1 MSNAPRDA
9 RAKRDWGSD
18 DTATPILHVDMD
30 SFFAQVEM
38 REDPSLIGRPIVV
51 GGTSGRGVVTS
62 ATYEARALGVRAG
75 MPTSRARALCPAA
88 AFIPGNHSLYR
99 HYSQQV
105 MEILATI
112 TPVLEQVSIDEA
124 FLDVS
129 GARRRLGPPT
139 RIARIIRARIRE
151 SVGLPASVGIAAT
164 KSVAKIASS
173 HAKPDGLLLIPQ
185 DATVEFLHG
194 LPVGALWGVGGR
206 TGSILDR
213 EGIDTIGDLA
223 HAPVARLSKLLGVAS
238 AHHLHD
244 LAWGIDPRTVTTS
257 RPEKSV
263 GMERTFED
271 DVRSRSQIEEF
282 ILAASHDCARRLRA
296 GDVVGWSVGIK
307 MRGADFHTITRSVS
321 LVAPTDTG
329 RDIARAAQ
337 SLFAREDM
345 PIGGVRLFGVRV
357 EGLQSRAGGVAV
369 TLDRDER
376 PAASERVMDQIRSK
390 FGAGALAPAT
400 LLGKTL
406 PGRRS
411 SGIDAAG
418 SVDGTRVAG
427 VSDRRA
433 SGSRRAGDS
442 PVSWFVSRGRHTL
455 SLGSSRPKGACNGSH

>member
-1 MSNAPRDA
+1 MSNAPRDS

-18 DTATPILHVDMD
+18 DSATPILHVDMD

-38 REDPSLIGRPIVV
+38 REDPSLVGRPIIV

-75 MPTSRARALCPAA
+75 MPTSRARALCPTA
-88 AFIPGNHSLYR
+88 AFIPGSHSLYR
-99 HYSQQV
+99 RYSRQV
-105 MEILATI
+105 MEILATV
-112 TPVLEQVSIDEA
+112 TPDLEQVSIDEA

-129 GARRRLGPPT
+129 GARRRLGTPT
-139 RIARIIRARIRE
+139 RIARLIRARIRE

-173 HAKPDGLLLIPQ
+173 HAKPDGLLLIP
-185 DATVEFLHG
+185 APSTVDFLHG

-206 TGSILDR
+206 TGAILDR

-223 HAPVARLSKLLGVAS
+223 HAPVARLSKLLGVAA

-244 LAWGIDPRTVTTS
+244 LAWGIDPRPVTAS

-263 GMERTFED
+263 GMERTFEE
-271 DVRSRSQIEEF
+271 DVRSRELIEEF
-282 ILAASHDCARRLRA
+282 ILAAAHDCARRLRA
-296 GDVVGWSVGIK
+296 GGVVGWTVGIK

-357 EGLQSRAGGVAV
+357 EGLQSRSGGVAV
-369 TLDRDER
+369 TMDRDER
-376 PAASERVMDQIRSK
+376 PAASERAMDQIRSK

-400 LLGKTL
+400 LLGKKV

-411 SGIDAAG
+411 FGAEDGHSSGRSDSPEASAG
-418 SVDGTRVAG
+418 S
-427 VSDRRA
+427 
-433 SGSRRAGDS
+433 AGDAH
-442 PVSWFVSRGRHTL
+442 GEQGML
-455 SLGSSRPKGACNGSH
+455 L

>member
-18 DTATPILHVDMD
+18 DSATPILHVDMD

-38 REDPSLIGRPIVV
+38 CEDPSLVGRPIIV

-75 MPTSRARALCPAA
+75 MPTSRARALCPTA
-88 AFIPGNHSLYR
+88 AFIPGSHSLYR
-99 HYSQQV
+99 RYSRQV
-105 MEILATI
+105 MEILATV
-112 TPVLEQVSIDEA
+112 TPDLEQVSIDEA

-129 GARRRLGPPT
+129 GARRRLGTPT
-139 RIARIIRARIRE
+139 RIARLIRARIRE

-173 HAKPDGLLLIPQ
+173 HAKPDGLLLIP
-185 DATVEFLHG
+185 APSTVDFLHG

-206 TGSILDR
+206 TGAILDR

-223 HAPVARLSKLLGVAS
+223 HAPVARLSKLLGVAA

-244 LAWGIDPRTVTTS
+244 LAWGIDPRPVTAS

-263 GMERTFED
+263 GKERTFEED
-271 DVRSRSQIEEF
+271 ERSRELIEEF
-282 ILAASHDCARRLRA
+282 ILAAAHDCARRLRA
-296 GDVVGWSVGIK
+296 GGVVGWTVGIK

-357 EGLQSRAGGVAV
+357 EGLQSRSGGVAV

-376 PAASERVMDQIRSK
+376 PAASERAMDQIRSK

-400 LLGKTL
+400 LLGKKV

-411 SGIDAAG
+411 FGAEDGHSSGRSDSPEASAG
-418 SVDGTRVAG
+418 S
-427 VSDRRA
+427 
-433 SGSRRAGDS
+433 AGDAH
-442 PVSWFVSRGRHTL
+442 GEQGML
-455 SLGSSRPKGACNGSH
+455 L

>member
-18 DTATPILHVDMD
+18 DSATPILHVDMD

-38 REDPSLIGRPIVV
+38 REDPSLVGRPIIV

-75 MPTSRARALCPAA
+75 MPTSRARALCPHA
-88 AFIPGNHSLYR
+88 AFVPGSHGLYR
-99 HYSQQV
+99 RYSQEV
-105 MEILATI
+105 MGILATI
-112 TPVLEQVSIDEA
+112 TPALEQVSIDEA

-129 GARRRLGPPT
+129 GARRRLGSPLEIATLIRT
-139 RIARIIRARIRE
+139 RIRDN
-151 SVGLPASVGIAAT
+151 VGLPASVGIAST

-173 HAKPDGLLLIPQ
+173 HAKPDGLLLIPHE
-185 DATVEFLHG
+185 ATVGFLHG

-206 TGSILDR
+206 TGAILDR

-223 HAPVARLSKLLGVAS
+223 HAPLARLTKLLGVAS

-244 LAWGIDPRTVTTS
+244 LAWGIDPRPVAPA
-257 RPEKSV
+257 RAEKSV
-263 GMERTFED
+263 GMERTFEE
-271 DVRSRSQIEEF
+271 DVRSRAQIEEF

-296 GDVVGWSVGIK
+296 GGVVGWTIGIK

-329 RDIARAAQ
+329 RDIARAARE
-337 SLFAREDM
+337 LFAREDM

-357 EGLQSRAGGVAV
+357 EGLQSRSGGVAV

-376 PAASERVMDQIRSK
+376 PAASERAMDQIRTK
-390 FGAGALAPAT
+390 FGSGALAPAT
-400 LLGKTL
+400 LLGKKT
-406 PGRRS
+406 PERRS
-411 SGIDAAG
+411 F
-418 SVDGTRVAG
+418 GTDDRQVSSAE
-427 VSDRRA
+427 VSSDRRRP
-433 SGSRRAGDS
+433 GTDG
-442 PVSWFVSRGRHTL
+442 PGVGGGEPQQGTL
-455 SLGSSRPKGACNGSH
+455 L

>member
-18 DTATPILHVDMD
+18 DSATPILHVDMD

-38 REDPSLIGRPIVV
+38 REDPSLVGRPIIV

-75 MPTSRARALCPAA
+75 MPTSRATA
-88 AFIPGNHSLYR
+88 AFIPGSHSLYR
-99 HYSQQV
+99 RYSRQV
-105 MEILATI
+105 MEILATV
-112 TPVLEQVSIDEA
+112 TPDLEQVSIDEA

-129 GARRRLGPPT
+129 GARRRLGTPT
-139 RIARIIRARIRE
+139 RIARLIRARIRE

-173 HAKPDGLLLIPQ
+173 HAKPDGLLLIPAP
-185 DATVEFLHG
+185 ATVDFLHG

-206 TGSILDR
+206 TGAILDR

-223 HAPVARLSKLLGVAS
+223 HAPVARLSKLLGVAA

-244 LAWGIDPRTVTTS
+244 LAWGIDPRPVAAS
-257 RPEKSV
+257 RSEKSV
-263 GMERTFED
+263 GMERTFEE
-271 DVRSRSQIEEF
+271 DVRSRELIEEF
-282 ILAASHDCARRLRA
+282 ILAAAHDCARRLRA
-296 GDVVGWSVGIK
+296 GGVVGWTVGIK

-357 EGLQSRAGGVAV
+357 EGLQSRSGGVAV

-376 PAASERVMDQIRSK
+376 PAASERAMDQIRSK

-400 LLGKTL
+400 LLGKKV

-411 SGIDAAG
+411 FGAEDGHPSGRSDSSEASAG
-418 SVDGTRVAG
+418 S
-427 VSDRRA
+427 
-433 SGSRRAGDS
+433 AGDA
-442 PVSWFVSRGRHTL
+442 RGEQGML
-455 SLGSSRPKGACNGSH
+455 L

>member
-1 MSNAPRDA
+1 M
-9 RAKRDWGSD
+9 
-18 DTATPILHVDMD
+18 TPD
-30 SFFAQVEM
+30 
-38 REDPSLIGRPIVV
+38 
-51 GGTSGRGVVTS
+51 
-62 ATYEARALGVRAG
+62 
-75 MPTSRARALCPAA
+75 
-88 AFIPGNHSLYR
+88 
-99 HYSQQV
+99 
-105 MEILATI
+105 
-112 TPVLEQVSIDEA
+112 LEQVSIDEA

-139 RIARIIRARIRE
+139 RIARLIRSRIRE

-173 HAKPDGLLLIPQ
+173 HAKPDGLLLIPAP
-185 DATVEFLHG
+185 ATVDFLHG

-206 TGSILDR
+206 TGAILDR

-223 HAPVARLSKLLGVAS
+223 RAPVARLSKLLGVAA

-244 LAWGIDPRTVTTS
+244 LAWGIDPRPVAAS

-263 GMERTFED
+263 GMERTFEE
-271 DVRSRSQIEEF
+271 DVRSRDQIEEF
-282 ILAASHDCARRLRA
+282 ILAAAHDCARRLRA
-296 GDVVGWSVGIK
+296 GGVVGWTVGIK

-357 EGLQSRAGGVAV
+357 EGLQSRSGGVAV

-376 PAASERVMDQIRSK
+376 PAASERAMDQIRSK

-400 LLGKTL
+400 LLGKKV

-411 SGIDAAG
+411 FGAEDGDSSGRASSPEASAG
-418 SVDGTRVAG
+418 S
-427 VSDRRA
+427 
-433 SGSRRAGDS
+433 AGDA
-442 PVSWFVSRGRHTL
+442 RGEQGTL
-455 SLGSSRPKGACNGSH
+455 L

>member
-1 MSNAPRDA
+1 MSNAPRDS

-18 DTATPILHVDMD
+18 DSGTPILHVDMD

-38 REDPSLIGRPIVV
+38 REDPSLVGRPIIV

-75 MPTSRARALCPAA
+75 MPTSRARALCPTA
-88 AFIPGNHSLYR
+88 AFIPGSHSLYR
-99 HYSQQV
+99 RYSRQV
-105 MEILATI
+105 MEILATV
-112 TPVLEQVSIDEA
+112 TPDLEQVSIDEA

-129 GARRRLGPPT
+129 GARRRLGTPT
-139 RIARIIRARIRE
+139 RIARLIRARIRE
-151 SVGLPASVGIAAT
+151 RVGLPASVGIAAT

-173 HAKPDGLLLIPQ
+173 HAKPDGLLLIPAP
-185 DATVEFLHG
+185 ATVDFLHG

-206 TGSILDR
+206 TGAILDR

-223 HAPVARLSKLLGVAS
+223 HAPVARLSKLLGVAA

-244 LAWGIDPRTVTTS
+244 LAWGIDPRPVAAS
-257 RPEKSV
+257 SPEKSV
-263 GMERTFED
+263 GMERTFEE
-271 DVRSRSQIEEF
+271 DVRSRELIEEF
-282 ILAASHDCARRLRA
+282 ILAAAHDCARRLRA
-296 GDVVGWSVGIK
+296 GGVVGWTVGIK

-357 EGLQSRAGGVAV
+357 EGLQSRSGGVAV

-376 PAASERVMDQIRSK
+376 PAASERAMDQIRSK

-400 LLGKTL
+400 LLGKKV

-411 SGIDAAG
+411 FGAEDGHSSGRSNSSEASAG
-418 SVDGTRVAG
+418 S
-427 VSDRRA
+427 
-433 SGSRRAGDS
+433 AGDA
-442 PVSWFVSRGRHTL
+442 RGEQGML
-455 SLGSSRPKGACNGSH
+455 L

>member
-18 DTATPILHVDMD
+18 DSATPILHVDMD

-38 REDPSLIGRPIVV
+38 REDPSLVGRPIIV

-75 MPTSRARALCPAA
+75 MPTSRARALCPTA
-88 AFIPGNHSLYR
+88 AFIPGSHSLYR
-99 HYSQQV
+99 RYSRQV
-105 MEILATI
+105 MEILATV
-112 TPVLEQVSIDEA
+112 TPDLEQVSIDEA

-129 GARRRLGPPT
+129 GARRRLGTPT
-139 RIARIIRARIRE
+139 RIARLIRARIRE

-173 HAKPDGLLLIPQ
+173 HAKPDGLLLIP
-185 DATVEFLHG
+185 APSTVDFLHG

-206 TGSILDR
+206 TGAILDR

-223 HAPVARLSKLLGVAS
+223 HAPVARLSKLLGVAA

-244 LAWGIDPRTVTTS
+244 LAWGIDPRPVTAS

-263 GMERTFED
+263 GMERTFEE
-271 DVRSRSQIEEF
+271 DVRSRELIEEF
-282 ILAASHDCARRLRA
+282 ILAAAHDCARRLRA
-296 GDVVGWSVGIK
+296 GGVVGWTVGIK

-357 EGLQSRAGGVAV
+357 EGLQSRSGGVAV

-376 PAASERVMDQIRSK
+376 PAASERAMDQIRSK

-400 LLGKTL
+400 LLGKKV

-411 SGIDAAG
+411 FGAEDGHSSGRSDSPEASAG
-418 SVDGTRVAG
+418 S
-427 VSDRRA
+427 
-433 SGSRRAGDS
+433 AGDAH
-442 PVSWFVSRGRHTL
+442 GEQGML
-455 SLGSSRPKGACNGSH
+455 L

>member
-18 DTATPILHVDMD
+18 DSATPILHVDMD

-38 REDPSLIGRPIVV
+38 REDPSLVGRPIIV

-75 MPTSRARALCPAA
+75 MPTSRARALCPHA
-88 AFIPGNHSLYR
+88 AFVSGSHALYR
-99 HYSQQV
+99 RYSQEV
-105 MEILATI
+105 MGILATI
-112 TPVLEQVSIDEA
+112 TPALEQVSIDEA

-129 GARRRLGPPT
+129 GARRRLGSPLE
-139 RIARIIRARIRE
+139 IATLIRMRIRD
-151 SVGLPASVGIAAT
+151 SVGLPASVGIAST

-173 HAKPDGLLLIPQ
+173 HAKPDGLLLIPHE
-185 DATVEFLHG
+185 ATVGFLHG

-206 TGSILDR
+206 TGAILDR

-223 HAPVARLSKLLGVAS
+223 HAPLARLTKLLGVAS

-244 LAWGIDPRTVTTS
+244 LAWGIDPRPVAPA
-257 RPEKSV
+257 RAEKSV
-263 GMERTFED
+263 GMERTFEE
-271 DVRSRSQIEEF
+271 DVRSRAQIEEF

-296 GDVVGWSVGIK
+296 GGVVGWTIGIK

-329 RDIARAAQ
+329 RDIARAARE
-337 SLFAREDM
+337 LFAREDM

-357 EGLQSRAGGVAV
+357 EGLQSRSGGVAV

-376 PAASERVMDQIRSK
+376 PAASERAMDQIRTK

-400 LLGKTL
+400 LLGKKT
-406 PGRRS
+406 PERRS
-411 SGIDAAG
+411 FGADDRQASSAEVSSERRHPGT
-418 SVDGTRVAG
+418 DGPG
-427 VSDRRA
+427 VGGGEPRQ
-433 SGSRRAGDS
+433 G
-442 PVSWFVSRGRHTL
+442 TL
-455 SLGSSRPKGACNGSH
+455 L

>member
-1 MSNAPRDA
+1 MSNAPRDS

-18 DTATPILHVDMD
+18 DSGTPILHVDMD

-38 REDPSLIGRPIVV
+38 REDPSLVGRPIIV

-75 MPTSRARALCPAA
+75 MPTSRARALCPTA
-88 AFIPGNHSLYR
+88 AFIPGSHSLYR
-99 HYSQQV
+99 RYSRQV
-105 MEILATI
+105 MEILATV
-112 TPVLEQVSIDEA
+112 TPDLEQVSIDEA

-129 GARRRLGPPT
+129 GARRRLGTPT
-139 RIARIIRARIRE
+139 RIARLIRARIRE

-173 HAKPDGLLLIPQ
+173 HAKPDGLLLIP
-185 DATVEFLHG
+185 APSTVDFLHG

-206 TGSILDR
+206 TGAILDR

-223 HAPVARLSKLLGVAS
+223 HAPVARLSKLLGVAA

-244 LAWGIDPRTVTTS
+244 LAWGIDPRPVTAS

-263 GMERTFED
+263 GMERTFEE
-271 DVRSRSQIEEF
+271 DVRSRELIEEF
-282 ILAASHDCARRLRA
+282 ILAAAHDCARRLRA
-296 GDVVGWSVGIK
+296 GGVVGWTVGIK

-357 EGLQSRAGGVAV
+357 EGLQSRSGGVAV

-376 PAASERVMDQIRSK
+376 PAASERAMDQIRSK

-400 LLGKTL
+400 LLGKKV

-411 SGIDAAG
+411 FGAEDGHSSGRSDSPEASAG
-418 SVDGTRVAG
+418 S
-427 VSDRRA
+427 
-433 SGSRRAGDS
+433 AGDAH
-442 PVSWFVSRGRHTL
+442 GEQGML
-455 SLGSSRPKGACNGSH
+455 L

>member
-1 MSNAPRDA
+1 MSNAPRDS

-18 DTATPILHVDMD
+18 DSATPILHVDMD

-38 REDPSLIGRPIVV
+38 REDPSLVGRPIIV

-75 MPTSRARALCPAA
+75 MPTSRARALCPTA
-88 AFIPGNHSLYR
+88 AFIPGSHSLYR
-99 HYSQQV
+99 RYSRQV
-105 MEILATI
+105 MEILATV
-112 TPVLEQVSIDEA
+112 TPDLEQVSIDEA

-129 GARRRLGPPT
+129 GARRRLGTPT
-139 RIARIIRARIRE
+139 RIARLIRARIRE

-173 HAKPDGLLLIPQ
+173 HAKPDGLLLIPAP
-185 DATVEFLHG
+185 ATVDFLHG

-206 TGSILDR
+206 TGAILDR

-223 HAPVARLSKLLGVAS
+223 HAPVARLSKLLGVAA

-244 LAWGIDPRTVTTS
+244 LAWGIDPRPVTAS

-263 GMERTFED
+263 GMERTFEE
-271 DVRSRSQIEEF
+271 DVRSRELIEEF
-282 ILAASHDCARRLRA
+282 ILAAAHDCARRLRA
-296 GDVVGWSVGIK
+296 GGVVGWTVGIK

-357 EGLQSRAGGVAV
+357 EGLQSRSGGVAV

-376 PAASERVMDQIRSK
+376 PAASERAMDQIRSK

-400 LLGKTL
+400 LLGKKV

-411 SGIDAAG
+411 FGAEDGHSSGRSDSPEASAG
-418 SVDGTRVAG
+418 S
-427 VSDRRA
+427 
-433 SGSRRAGDS
+433 AGDAH
-442 PVSWFVSRGRHTL
+442 GEQGML
-455 SLGSSRPKGACNGSH
+455 L

>member
-1 MSNAPRDA
+1 MSNAPRDV

-18 DTATPILHVDMD
+18 DSATPILHVDMD

-38 REDPSLIGRPIVV
+38 REDPSLVGRPIIV

-75 MPTSRARALCPAA
+75 MPTSRARALCPHA
-88 AFIPGNHSLYR
+88 AFVPGSHALYR
-99 HYSQQV
+99 RYSQEV
-105 MEILATI
+105 MGILATI
-112 TPVLEQVSIDEA
+112 TPALEQVSIDEA

-129 GARRRLGPPT
+129 GARRRLGSPLEIATLIRT
-139 RIARIIRARIRE
+139 RIRD
-151 SVGLPASVGIAAT
+151 SVGLPASVGIAST

-173 HAKPDGLLLIPQ
+173 HAKPDGLLLIPHE
-185 DATVEFLHG
+185 ATVEFLHG

-206 TGSILDR
+206 TGAVLDR

-223 HAPVARLSKLLGVAS
+223 HASLARLTKLLGLAS

-244 LAWGIDPRTVTTS
+244 LAWGIDPRPVAPA
-257 RPEKSV
+257 RAEKSV
-263 GMERTFED
+263 GMERTFEE
-271 DVRSRSQIEEF
+271 DVRSRAQIEEF

-296 GDVVGWSVGIK
+296 GGVVGWTIGIK

-329 RDIARAAQ
+329 RDIARAARE
-337 SLFAREDM
+337 LFAREDM

-357 EGLQSRAGGVAV
+357 EGLQSRSGGVAV

-376 PAASERVMDQIRSK
+376 PAASERAMDQIRTK

-400 LLGKTL
+400 LLGKKT
-406 PGRRS
+406 PERRS
-411 SGIDAAG
+411 FGADDRHASSAEASSDLRGADA
-418 SVDGTRVAG
+418 DGPG
-427 VSDRRA
+427 V
-433 SGSRRAGDS
+433 GGGE
-442 PVSWFVSRGRHTL
+442 PQQGTL
-455 SLGSSRPKGACNGSH
+455 L

>member
-1 MSNAPRDA
+1 MSNAPRDV

-18 DTATPILHVDMD
+18 DSATPILHVDMD
-30 SFFAQVEM
+30 SFYAQVEM
-38 REDPSLIGRPIVV
+38 REDPSLVGRPIIV

-75 MPTSRARALCPAA
+75 MPTSRARALCPSAA
-88 AFIPGNHSLYR
+88 LIPGNFAAYQR
-99 HYSQQV
+99 YSREV
-105 MEILATI
+105 MRILGTV
-112 TPVLEQVSIDEA
+112 TPDLEQVSIDEA

-129 GARRRLGPPT
+129 GARRRLGSPLE
-139 RIARIIRARIRE
+139 IATLIRSRIRE
-151 SVGLPASVGIAAT
+151 SVGLPASVGIAST

-173 HAKPDGLLLIPQ
+173 HAKPDGLLLIPHE
-185 DATVEFLHG
+185 ATVEFLHG

-206 TGSILDR
+206 TGAVLER

-223 HAPVARLSKLLGVAS
+223 HAPLARLTKLLGLAS

-244 LAWGIDPRTVTTS
+244 LAWGIDPRTVS
-257 RPEKSV
+257 PVRAEKSV

-271 DVRSRSQIEEF
+271 DVCSRAQIEEF

-296 GDVVGWSVGIK
+296 GGVVGWTVAIK

-329 RDIARAAQ
+329 RDIARAARE
-337 SLFAREDM
+337 LFSRENM

-357 EGLQSRAGGVAV
+357 EGLQSRSGGVAV

-376 PAASERVMDQIRSK
+376 PAASERAMDQIRTR

-400 LLGKTL
+400 LLGKKT
-406 PGRRS
+406 PDRRS
-411 SGIDAAG
+411 FGAEDPDASSVEAPSNQRG
-418 SVDGTRVAG
+418 SARIARLGGGEPHQGT
-427 VSDRRA
+427 
-433 SGSRRAGDS
+433 
-442 PVSWFVSRGRHTL
+442 L
-455 SLGSSRPKGACNGSH
+455 L

>member
-1 MSNAPRDA
+1 MSNAPRDS

-18 DTATPILHVDMD
+18 DSATPILHVDMD

-38 REDPSLIGRPIVV
+38 REDPSLVGRPIIV

-75 MPTSRARALCPAA
+75 MPTSRARALCPTA
-88 AFIPGNHSLYR
+88 AFIPGSHLYR
-99 HYSQQV
+99 RYSRQV
-105 MEILATI
+105 MEILATV
-112 TPVLEQVSIDEA
+112 TPDLEQVSIDEA

-129 GARRRLGPPT
+129 GARRRLGTPT
-139 RIARIIRARIRE
+139 RIARLIRARIRE

-173 HAKPDGLLLIPQ
+173 HAKPDGLLLIPAP
-185 DATVEFLHG
+185 ATVDFLHG

-206 TGSILDR
+206 TGAILDR

-223 HAPVARLSKLLGVAS
+223 HAPVARLSKLLGVAA

-244 LAWGIDPRTVTTS
+244 LAWGIDPRPVTAS

-263 GMERTFED
+263 GMERTFEE
-271 DVRSRSQIEEF
+271 DVRSRELIEEF
-282 ILAASHDCARRLRA
+282 ILAAAHDCARRLRA
-296 GDVVGWSVGIK
+296 GGVVGWTVGIK

-357 EGLQSRAGGVAV
+357 EGLQSRSGGVAV

-376 PAASERVMDQIRSK
+376 PAASERAMDQIRSK

-400 LLGKTL
+400 LLGKKV

-411 SGIDAAG
+411 FGAEDGHSSGRSDSPEASAG
-418 SVDGTRVAG
+418 S
-427 VSDRRA
+427 
-433 SGSRRAGDS
+433 AGDAH
-442 PVSWFVSRGRHTL
+442 GEQGML
-455 SLGSSRPKGACNGSH
+455 L

>member
-18 DTATPILHVDMD
+18 DSATPILHVDMD

-38 REDPSLIGRPIVV
+38 REDPSLVGRPIIV

-75 MPTSRARALCPAA
+75 MPTSRARALCPTA
-88 AFIPGNHSLYR
+88 AFIPGSHSLYR
-99 HYSQQV
+99 RYSRQV
-105 MEILATI
+105 MEILATV
-112 TPVLEQVSIDEA
+112 TPDLEQVSIDEA

-129 GARRRLGPPT
+129 GARRRLGTPT
-139 RIARIIRARIRE
+139 RIARLIRARIRE

-173 HAKPDGLLLIPQ
+173 HAKPDGLLLIPAP
-185 DATVEFLHG
+185 ATVDFLHG

-206 TGSILDR
+206 TGAILDR

-223 HAPVARLSKLLGVAS
+223 HAPVARLSKLLGVAA

-244 LAWGIDPRTVTTS
+244 LAWGIDPRPVTAS

-263 GMERTFED
+263 GMERTFEE
-271 DVRSRSQIEEF
+271 DVRSRELIEEF
-282 ILAASHDCARRLRA
+282 ILAAAHDCARRLRA
-296 GDVVGWSVGIK
+296 GGVVGWTVGIK

-357 EGLQSRAGGVAV
+357 EGLQSRSGGVAV

-376 PAASERVMDQIRSK
+376 PAASERAMDQIRSK

-400 LLGKTL
+400 LLGKKV

-411 SGIDAAG
+411 FGAEDGHSSGRSDSTEASAG
-418 SVDGTRVAG
+418 S
-427 VSDRRA
+427 
-433 SGSRRAGDS
+433 AGDA
-442 PVSWFVSRGRHTL
+442 RGEQGML
-455 SLGSSRPKGACNGSH
+455 L

>member
-18 DTATPILHVDMD
+18 DSATPILHVDMD

-38 REDPSLIGRPIVV
+38 REDPSLVGRPIIV

-75 MPTSRARALCPAA
+75 MPTSRARALCPHA
-88 AFIPGNHSLYR
+88 AFVPGSHGLYR
-99 HYSQQV
+99 RYSQEV
-105 MEILATI
+105 MGILATI
-112 TPVLEQVSIDEA
+112 TPALEQVSIDEA

-129 GARRRLGPPT
+129 GARRRLGSPLE
-139 RIARIIRARIRE
+139 IATLIRMRIRD
-151 SVGLPASVGIAAT
+151 SVGLPASVGIAST

-173 HAKPDGLLLIPQ
+173 HAKPDGLLLIPHE
-185 DATVEFLHG
+185 ATVEFLHG

-206 TGSILDR
+206 TGAILDR

-223 HAPVARLSKLLGVAS
+223 HAPLARLTKLLGVAS

-244 LAWGIDPRTVTTS
+244 LAWGIDPRPVAPA
-257 RPEKSV
+257 RAEKYV
-263 GMERTFED
+263 GRESTFEE
-271 DVRSRSQIEEF
+271 DVRSRAQIEEF

-296 GDVVGWSVGIK
+296 GGVVGWTIGIK

-329 RDIARAAQ
+329 RDIARAARE
-337 SLFAREDM
+337 LFAREDL

-357 EGLQSRAGGVAV
+357 EGLQARSGGVAV

-376 PAASERVMDQIRSK
+376 PAASERAMDQIRTK

-400 LLGKTL
+400 LLGKKT
-406 PGRRS
+406 PERRS
-411 SGIDAAG
+411 FGADDRQAS
-418 SVDGTRVAG
+418 STEVS
-427 VSDRRA
+427 SDRR
-433 SGSRRAGDS
+433 STGTDG
-442 PVSWFVSRGRHTL
+442 PGVGVGEPQQGTL
-455 SLGSSRPKGACNGSH
+455 L

>member
-18 DTATPILHVDMD
+18 DSATPILHVDMD

-38 REDPSLIGRPIVV
+38 REDPSLVGRPIIV

-75 MPTSRARALCPAA
+75 MPTSRARALCPTA
-88 AFIPGNHSLYR
+88 AFIPGSHSLYR
-99 HYSQQV
+99 RYSRQV
-105 MEILATI
+105 MEILATV
-112 TPVLEQVSIDEA
+112 TPDLEQVSIDEA

-129 GARRRLGPPT
+129 GARRRLGTPT
-139 RIARIIRARIRE
+139 RIARLIRARIRE

-173 HAKPDGLLLIPQ
+173 HAKPDGLLLIP
-185 DATVEFLHG
+185 APSTVDFLHG

-206 TGSILDR
+206 TGAILDR

-223 HAPVARLSKLLGVAS
+223 HAPVARLSKLLGVAA

-244 LAWGIDPRTVTTS
+244 LAWGIDPRPVTAS

-263 GMERTFED
+263 GMERTFEE
-271 DVRSRSQIEEF
+271 DVRSRELIEEF
-282 ILAASHDCARRLRA
+282 ILAAAHDCARRLRA
-296 GDVVGWSVGIK
+296 GGVVGWTVGIK

-357 EGLQSRAGGVAV
+357 EGLQSRSGGVAV

-376 PAASERVMDQIRSK
+376 PAASERAMDQIRSK

-400 LLGKTL
+400 LLGKKV

-411 SGIDAAG
+411 FGAEDGHSSGRSDSTEASAG
-418 SVDGTRVAG
+418 S
-427 VSDRRA
+427 
-433 SGSRRAGDS
+433 AGDA
-442 PVSWFVSRGRHTL
+442 RGEQGML
-455 SLGSSRPKGACNGSH
+455 L

>member
-18 DTATPILHVDMD
+18 DSATPILHVDMD

-38 REDPSLIGRPIVV
+38 REDPSLVGRPIIV

-75 MPTSRARALCPAA
+75 MPTSRARALCPTA
-88 AFIPGNHSLYR
+88 AFIPGSHSLYR
-99 HYSQQV
+99 RYSRQV
-105 MEILATI
+105 MEILATV
-112 TPVLEQVSIDEA
+112 TPDLEQVSIDEA

-129 GARRRLGPPT
+129 GARRRLGTPT
-139 RIARIIRARIRE
+139 RIARLIRARIRE

-173 HAKPDGLLLIPQ
+173 HAKPDGLLLIPAS
-185 DATVEFLHG
+185 ATVDFLHG

-206 TGSILDR
+206 TGAILDR

-223 HAPVARLSKLLGVAS
+223 HAPVARLSKLLGVAA

-244 LAWGIDPRTVTTS
+244 LAWGIDPRPVTAS

-263 GMERTFED
+263 GMERTFEE
-271 DVRSRSQIEEF
+271 DVRSRELIEEF
-282 ILAASHDCARRLRA
+282 ILAAAHDCARRLRA
-296 GDVVGWSVGIK
+296 VGVVGWTVGIK

-357 EGLQSRAGGVAV
+357 EGLQSRSGGVAV

-376 PAASERVMDQIRSK
+376 PAASERAMDQIRSK

-400 LLGKTL
+400 LLGKKV

-411 SGIDAAG
+411 FGAEDGHSSVRSDSPEASAG
-418 SVDGTRVAG
+418 S
-427 VSDRRA
+427 
-433 SGSRRAGDS
+433 AGDA
-442 PVSWFVSRGRHTL
+442 RGEQGML
-455 SLGSSRPKGACNGSH
+455 L

>member
-18 DTATPILHVDMD
+18 DSATPILHVDMD

-38 REDPSLIGRPIVV
+38 REDPSLIGSPIVV

-75 MPTSRARALCPAA
+75 MPTARARALCPSA
-88 AFIPGNHSLYR
+88 AFIPGNHGLYAR
-99 HYSQQV
+99 YSRQV
-105 MEILATI
+105 MTILATV
-112 TPVLEQVSIDEA
+112 TPDLEQVSIDEA
-124 FLDVS
+124 FLDVR
-129 GARRRLGPPT
+129 GARRRLGTPT
-139 RIARIIRARIRE
+139 QIASLIRARIRE
-151 SVGLPASVGIAAT
+151 EAGLPASVGIAAT

-173 HAKPDGLLLIPQ
+173 HAKPDGLLLIPR

-206 TGSILDR
+206 TGAVLER
-213 EGIDTIGDLA
+213 EGIDTVGDLA
-223 HAPVARLSKLLGVAS
+223 DAPIARLSRLLGPAS

-244 LAWGIDPRTVTTS
+244 LAWGIDPRAVTSS

-263 GMERTFED
+263 GMERTFEE
-271 DVRSRSQIEEF
+271 DVRSRCDIEEF
-282 ILAASHDCARRLRA
+282 ILAASHDCAARLRA
-296 GDVVGWSVGIK
+296 GGVVGWTVGIK

-321 LVAPTDTG
+321 LLAPTDTG

-357 EGLQSRAGGVAV
+357 EALQSRADGVAV

-376 PAASERVMDQIRSK
+376 PAASERAMDQIRSK

-400 LLGKTL
+400 LLGKKV

-411 SGIDAAG
+411 FGDERQGQAGGVRKPETSTELGEG
-418 SVDGTRVAG
+418 SVSEHGEQ
-427 VSDRRA
+427 
-433 SGSRRAGDS
+433 
-442 PVSWFVSRGRHTL
+442 GRL
-455 SLGSSRPKGACNGSH
+455 L